1 MWAIQEYQN
10 ILNHGDREEGV
21 NIMDKHEK
29 RLYLAIKEVIQDSKY
44 KSPLQIDGQV
54 LLILDMVQ
62 ELVLS
67 RKNDALLEAAKIIK
81 SEYEN
86 PRELPYTHMVNQIKD
101 KMEDNAAKITK
112 LIKKQL
118 DNLSRKVEGLEDED

>member
-1 MWAIQEYQN
+1 
-10 ILNHGDREEGV
+10 
-21 NIMDKHEK
+21 MDKHEK
-29 RLYLAIKEVIQDSKY
+29 RLYLAIKEVIQDFKY

-62 ELVLS
+62 ELVLL

-101 KMEDNAAKITK
+101 KVEDNAAKITK

>member
-1 MWAIQEYQN
+1 
-10 ILNHGDREEGV
+10 
-21 NIMDKHEK
+21 MDKHEK
-29 RLYLAIKEVIQDSKY
+29 RLYLAIKEVIRYSKH
-44 KSPLQIDGQV
+44 KSPLQIDGQI

-62 ELVLS
+62 ELVLL

-86 PRELPYTHMVNQIKD
+86 PSELPYTHMVNQIKD
-101 KMEDNAAKITK
+101 KMTDNAAKITK

>member
-1 MWAIQEYQN
+1 MSGKTGIEVQTFVWAIQEYQN

-29 RLYLAIKEVIQDSKY
+29 RLYLAIKEVIQDSKH
-44 KSPLQIDGQV
+44 KSPLQIDGQI
-54 LLILDMVQ
+54 LLILDMVE

-86 PRELPYTHMVNQIKD
+86 QASFHTPIW
-101 KMEDNAAKITK
+101 
-112 LIKKQL
+112 LI
-118 DNLSRKVEGLEDED
+118 R

>member
-1 MWAIQEYQN
+1 
-10 ILNHGDREEGV
+10 
-21 NIMDKHEK
+21 MDKHEK

-62 ELVLS
+62 ELVLL

-101 KMEDNAAKITK
+101 KMTDNHTKILE
-112 LIKKQL
+112 LIKSQYNGLFK
-118 DNLSRKVEGLEDED
+118 DVKELEDED